1 MALALVMGLPYGAR
15 HLNDAIVADVLDYDE
30 FITGMRNEAFF
41 AMSKSF
47 LPRLASAPAAA
58 IPIAL
63 LGPLG
68 HRPPVNGSILPQSQA
83 VTDFCR
89 AVTIWV

>member
-1 MALALVMGLPYGAR
+1 M
-15 HLNDAIVADVLDYDE
+15 LDYDE

-63 LGPLG
+63 LGPLR
-68 HRPPVNGSILPQSQA
+68 HRPPVDGSLMPQSQQVA
-83 VTDFCR
+83 DFCR
-89 AVTIWV
+89 ATTIWVPAALSLLYVSPAKKKAA